1 MTAKN
6 ATDRLVGKVPETR
19 DKSEDLPRIPSYT
32 YAPRIGRVRQM
43 SETEEIEFD
52 RSGLCVSVCGICL
65 SFVPND
71 ERKLRLGI
79 ENQFSLLSA
88 RITFDKKI
96 LV

>member
-1 MTAKN
+1 
-6 ATDRLVGKVPETR
+6 
-19 DKSEDLPRIPSYT
+19 
-32 YAPRIGRVRQM
+32 M

-52 RSGLCVSVCGICL
+52 RSGLCVSVCCICL

>member
-1 MTAKN
+1 
-6 ATDRLVGKVPETR
+6 
-19 DKSEDLPRIPSYT
+19 
-32 YAPRIGRVRQM
+32 M